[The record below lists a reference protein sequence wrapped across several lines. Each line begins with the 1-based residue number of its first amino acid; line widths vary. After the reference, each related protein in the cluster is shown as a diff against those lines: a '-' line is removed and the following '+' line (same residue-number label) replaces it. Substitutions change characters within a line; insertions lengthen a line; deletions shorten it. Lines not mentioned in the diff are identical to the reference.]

1 MTRADLREAVPYEPA
16 GHEGVVNRLLVGRE
30 TGVDDVSVWHG
41 TLAPGGGSDV
51 HVHDHSMQIYVGL
64 AGAATVMV
72 ADLEYRLDSMTTVT
86 VPAATPHSIR
96 NTEGPEATLLV
107 ISVPALR

>member
-1 MTRADLREAVPYEPA
+1 MTRAELGDATPYEPP
-16 GHEGVVNRLLVGRE
+16 GHQGVVNRLLVGRE

-64 AGAATVMV
+64 AGTAIVTVAEV
-72 ADLEYRLDSMTTVT
+72 EHPLEAMTTVT
-86 VPAATPHSIR
+86 IPAATPHSIR
-96 NTEGPEATLLV
+96 NMQEREAALLV